1 MCSSD
6 LYVETLFGR
15 RRYVPDLNAR
25 VKSVSEAAERMAFNM
40 PVQGTAADLMKLAMV
55 KLFPRLREMGA
66 RMLLQVH
73 DELLLEAPQ
82 ARAEEVAALAKEAM
96 EKAYPLAV
104 PLEVEVGMGED
115 WLSAK
120 G

>member
-1 MCSSD
+1 
-6 LYVETLFGR
+6 
-15 RRYVPDLNAR
+15 
-25 VKSVSEAAERMAFNM
+25 M

>member
-1 MCSSD
+1 M
-6 LYVETLFGR
+6 
-15 RRYVPDLNAR
+15 
-25 VKSVSEAAERMAFNM
+25 
-40 PVQGTAADLMKLAMV
+40 
-55 KLFPRLREMGA
+55 
-66 RMLLQVH
+66 
-73 DELLLEAPQ
+73 
-82 ARAEEVAALAKEAM
+82 AKEAM